1 MPYICCD
8 VQEGLTDRQK
18 ERLADEITRITH
30 EMIGS
35 PIPYIHVAIREFPRS
50 AFVQSGVRGREY
62 GSPSVAAAE

>member
-8 VQEGLTDRQK
+8 VQAGLTDRQK
-18 ERLADEITRITH
+18 ERLADQITRITH

-50 AFVQSGVRGREY
+50 AFVQSGQRGLEY
-62 GSPSVAAAE
+62 GTSGAVAVE

>member
-18 ERLADEITRITH
+18 EMLADEITRITH

-35 PIPYIHVAIREFPRS
+35 PIPYIHVAIRELPK
-50 AFVQSGVRGREY
+50 AGFVQSGLRGREY
-62 GSPSVAAAE
+62 GVPTATISK